1 MTAQGLQTFEGCY
14 CPFCNEPGRKLE
26 RNISQAGLAVAVC
39 VMEESYSIQL
49 RDHGI
54 KFDGINCAINT
65 CDRCYNRARKAISW
79 AQTAFPGNIFFEAAG
94 KHKAAVVA
102 AAAIKLSTQLF
113 CGPDAYGLP
122 KTMVLNIKL
131 FLIIFSICFFK
142 Y

>member
-1 MTAQGLQTFEGCY
+1 
-14 CPFCNEPGRKLE
+14 
-26 RNISQAGLAVAVC
+26 
-39 VMEESYSIQL
+39 MEKTYSIQL

-54 KFDGINCAINT
+54 KFDGINCAIKT
-65 CDRCYNRARKAISW
+65 CERCYNRARKAISW